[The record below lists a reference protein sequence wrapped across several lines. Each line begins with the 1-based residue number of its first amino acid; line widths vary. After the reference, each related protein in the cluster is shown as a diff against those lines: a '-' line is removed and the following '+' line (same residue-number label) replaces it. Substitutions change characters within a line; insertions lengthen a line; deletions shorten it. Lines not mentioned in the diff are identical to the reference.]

1 MFNSLKT
8 PTAITNEQ
16 IISLASAAGATQPHQ
31 DVSKKYSFVPTL
43 DAVDLLRSD
52 GWMPVSARQSGTR
65 KDDLDG
71 FQKHTIRF
79 MKEDLIF
86 SGQERVDLVMVNSHD
101 RGSAFKLMASVWR
114 QVCGN
119 GLMVAAELASFSH
132 KHIGFDPDEF
142 VESAKKIAGHAGEVA
157 EQVEG
162 MKVIE
167 LAPNEKG
174 IYAAAAHQLVYDDPE
189 EAPILPSQLLHER
202 RYDDRGNDLWSAFN
216 VIQENILRG
225 GVRGRKRD
233 ANNRYRRV
241 TTRPVKS
248 IDRDIQLNKA
258 LWTLTEKMAELKA
271 SSN

>member
-1 MFNSLKT
+1 MFNPLTT
-8 PTAITNEQ
+8 PATLTNEQ
-16 IISLASAAGATQPHQ
+16 IVGCASAAGATAPHQ
-31 DVSKKYSFVPTL
+31 AVSEKYSFVPTL

-52 GWMPVSARQSGTR
+52 GWMPVSARQSATR
-65 KDDLDG
+65 AEDREG
-71 FQKHTIRF
+71 FQKHVIRF
-79 MKEDLIF
+79 MKDGLAF

-132 KHIGFDPDEF
+132 KHIGFDSDDF
-142 VESAKKIAGHAGEVA
+142 VDSAKKIAGHAGEVA

-162 MKVIE
+162 LKVIE

-174 IYAAAAHQLVYDDPE
+174 IFAAAAHQLVYEDPE
-189 EAPILPSQLLHER
+189 QAPIRPEQLLQQH
-202 RYDDRGNDLWSAFN
+202 RYDDKGHDLWSVFN
-216 VIQENILRG
+216 VTQENIIKG
-225 GVRGRKRD
+225 GVRGQKRD
-233 ANNRYRRV
+233 ANNRIRRV

-248 IDRDIQLNKA
+248 IERDVRLNKA

-271 SSN
+271 SN